1 MNNTSYTIHSR
12 RPARLTTKPVSGTF
26 TRRYGN
32 TEFDWNNVVDTT
44 KVGISG
50 VFGLFNDKN
59 LTTRN
64 NNDNFTRQQLSD
76 DETKRTRA
84 IILGLVAIVLV
95 VGAVVVMTK
104 KK

>member
-32 TEFDWNNVVDTT
+32 TEFDWNNVVDTA